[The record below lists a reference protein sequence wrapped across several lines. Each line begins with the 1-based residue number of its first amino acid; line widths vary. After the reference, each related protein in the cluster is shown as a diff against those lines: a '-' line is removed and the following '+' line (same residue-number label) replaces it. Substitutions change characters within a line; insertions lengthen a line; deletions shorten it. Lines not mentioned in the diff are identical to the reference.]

1 MIIHKFEERP
11 ENVALTKR
19 HFHQLAAELRKQH
32 AEHVGCADDYGS
44 EADWE
49 RLAKDCLHDL
59 GPKRQR
65 DEHWLFPKLLS
76 LGLVRH
82 PDEVQRI
89 FHLDPKDEN
98 RLHCQRLAEH
108 IRKFRRDHGFD
119 P

>member
-1 MIIHKFEERP
+1 MITHEFEERP
-11 ENVALTKR
+11 ENVVLTKR
-19 HFHQLAAELRKQH
+19 HFHRLAAELRKQH
-32 AEHVGCADDYGS
+32 AEHTGCAGDDGS

-59 GPKRQR
+59 GPKLQR

-82 PDEVQRI
+82 PDVVQKI
-89 FHLDPKDEN
+89 FHLDPKDED
-98 RLHCQRLAEH
+98 RLHYQRLAEH
-108 IRKFRRDHGFD
+108 IQKFRRDHGFD